1 MCEDIQTLL
10 HTLFHSLNYKDRSKN
25 LHGSRQCHTFSFIV
39 YICSIV
45 PYTSRRLRSGI
56 KGLGRGGVYAIIYTM
71 YSMKVTLWLRREQG
85 YSSAQASTDRK
96 AGRLSLPFY
105 SIEFFSYTP
114 L

>member
-45 PYTSRRLRSGI
+45 PYTWSRLGGKLRR
-56 KGLGRGGVYAIIYTM
+56 KGLGRGGVYAIIYAM
-71 YSMKVTLWLRREQG
+71 YSMKVSLWFRREQG
-85 YSSAQASTDRK
+85 CLSAQARTDRK
-96 AGRLSLPFY
+96 AGRLPLPFY
-105 SIEFFSYTP
+105 SIEFFDCI
-114 L
+114 